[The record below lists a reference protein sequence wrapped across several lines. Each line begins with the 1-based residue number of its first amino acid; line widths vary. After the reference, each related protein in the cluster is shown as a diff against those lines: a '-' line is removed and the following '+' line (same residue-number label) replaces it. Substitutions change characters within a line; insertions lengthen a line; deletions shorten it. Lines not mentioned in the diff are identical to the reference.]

1 MSSVAADLRLRLAPR
16 SLPLHWLA
24 APALL
29 GLGWLLPTT
38 GVGLALRL
46 AGATACLLLPGAVIA
61 RALGLDGL
69 APAFVWSLAALF
81 AGMALMFAFH
91 GSLWVAF
98 AVMFGA
104 GACAIPFAVR
114 RPWPRAQL
122 SSLGV
127 LALGAAAGISL
138 WSVAAFGGDAFFH
151 IGRIRKLLDFGSV
164 SLRTL
169 DEFKDGGLHPGYA
182 FPLWHGFM
190 ALVTRLAGVDPD
202 AAVLHAP
209 TVLLPLSFL
218 LVFEAGAILFRSRWA
233 GLSLVLLQ
241 FALLGLAPGHGGS
254 LISLALAANA
264 SRMLVFPALLALVFA
279 YVRSPSWPGLASVA
293 AAAGALTL
301 IHPPHAALVLI
312 VLAGFLGARAL
323 LARRDLVP
331 LGAALAAVIVPA
343 GAVALWL
350 LPIVRETVAH
360 NPGATELQRAFAN
373 YRNELDVY
381 GLHRYRLKPELFGR
395 AGIVS
400 VAALALLP
408 LAIFA
413 RRRLWA
419 AFALGGLLAAFIVSL
434 LTVVFPHFAD
444 AVSLSQARRI
454 VGFSPREVALVGA
467 ALVLARLLSWFV
479 LPVALAAG
487 IALQLV
493 VPGNFETPFRH
504 MDVAPAWLT
513 WWSFLAAAVVLV
525 VGAVAGRRL
534 PHAERTG
541 PLAALA
547 VVLFVIPA
555 AVHGYSHWSTD
566 AGARKPLP
574 PALVQALRDRIPK
587 GAVVFSD
594 ALTAYELGAALPVY
608 VNSTPPIH
616 SSDTKANHPAARVH
630 DEIRFFRNRGP
641 ISLLHRYGA
650 TWLLV
655 DRTRVP
661 HSRFS
666 LPQAYANG
674 RYVLYR
680 VS

>member
-1 MSSVAADLRLRLAPR
+1 MAADLRLRLAPR

-61 RALGLDGL
+61 RALGLHGL
-69 APAFVWSLAALF
+69 APAFVWSLAVLF

-91 GSLWVAF
+91 GSLWLAF

-104 GACAIPFAVR
+104 GACALPFALR
-114 RPWPRAQL
+114 QPWSRARL

-138 WSVAAFGGDAFFH
+138 WSAAAFGGDAFFH
-151 IGRIRKLLDFGSV
+151 IGRIRKLLDFGSI

-182 FPLWHGFM
+182 FPLWQGFM

-233 GLSLVLLQ
+233 GLALVLLQ

-279 YVRSPSWPGLASVA
+279 YVRRPSWPGLASVA

-301 IHPPHAALVLI
+301 IHPPHAALVVI

-331 LGAALAAVIVPA
+331 LGAALAGVIVPA

-360 NPGATELQRAFAN
+360 NPGTNELHRAFAN
-373 YRNELDVY
+373 YRNEL
-381 GLHRYRLKPELFGR
+381 
-395 AGIVS
+395 
-400 VAALALLP
+400 
-408 LAIFA
+408 
-413 RRRLWA
+413 
-419 AFALGGLLAAFIVSL
+419 
-434 LTVVFPHFAD
+434 
-444 AVSLSQARRI
+444 
-454 VGFSPREVALVGA
+454 
-467 ALVLARLLSWFV
+467 
-479 LPVALAAG
+479 
-487 IALQLV
+487 
-493 VPGNFETPFRH
+493 
-504 MDVAPAWLT
+504 
-513 WWSFLAAAVVLV
+513 
-525 VGAVAGRRL
+525 
-534 PHAERTG
+534 
-541 PLAALA
+541 
-547 VVLFVIPA
+547 
-555 AVHGYSHWSTD
+555 
-566 AGARKPLP
+566 
-574 PALVQALRDRIPK
+574 
-587 GAVVFSD
+587 
-594 ALTAYELGAALPVY
+594 
-608 VNSTPPIH
+608 
-616 SSDTKANHPAARVH
+616 
-630 DEIRFFRNRGP
+630 
-641 ISLLHRYGA
+641 
-650 TWLLV
+650 
-655 DRTRVP
+655 
-661 HSRFS
+661 
-666 LPQAYANG
+666 
-674 RYVLYR
+674 
-680 VS
+680 